1 MLYSQTKERSNRFAL
16 ALRIAIPFIF
26 VLFFWGYTFLKID
39 LFAKQDLVLFL
50 ALTLAYVYYT
60 FFMIYHGFNS
70 SFIDQNTKTFT
81 KEKISDIIKKSIKKQ
96 ENRNI
101 VMIGIKNL
109 NEINQRYG
117 FENLDQILRLF
128 VIELEYFLKK
138 KNLYNI
144 PIGKYFDGY
153 FLMLLDSKE
162 SSLSHILKEFEL
174 YISKRGI
181 NNIEI
186 NTVFSMLPN
195 SYDVNLNSTI
205 SALFYKILDDENSKK
220 IDINDYEK
228 MIYDAI
234 QNRNFI
240 LKFQTIKDNKFDKDM
255 IYLIQKLKFNSQNIP
270 KYKLTKIINQM
281 GYEIKYD
288 LEIIKLLFEDLNFNK
303 IKHKLFIEIS
313 PVSIRNHEF
322 MTKFFKLVR
331 DKNIDPKKIVFEFF
345 EESYFKQI
353 NKFKEIMNEYKKQG
367 FCFALSHFGGQNS
380 SLEYLKY
387 LEVDYIIYDMEF
399 SKNLNDSKFEK
410 ILQSIEILSKNL
422 GIKTIIRFIDKDEI
436 YDKVKKS
443 GIDFLQGFCIDKP
456 KNTLGEIQ

>member
-162 SSLSHILKEFEL
+162 SALSHILKEFEL
-174 YISKRGI
+174 YISKKGI

-281 GYEIKYD
+281 GYEI
-288 LEIIKLLFEDLNFNK
+288 
-303 IKHKLFIEIS
+303 
-313 PVSIRNHEF
+313 
-322 MTKFFKLVR
+322 
-331 DKNIDPKKIVFEFF
+331 
-345 EESYFKQI
+345 
-353 NKFKEIMNEYKKQG
+353 
-367 FCFALSHFGGQNS
+367 
-380 SLEYLKY
+380 
-387 LEVDYIIYDMEF
+387 
-399 SKNLNDSKFEK
+399 
-410 ILQSIEILSKNL
+410 
-422 GIKTIIRFIDKDEI
+422 
-436 YDKVKKS
+436 
-443 GIDFLQGFCIDKP
+443 
-456 KNTLGEIQ
+456 

>member
-60 FFMIYHGFNS
+60 FFMIYQGFNS

-81 KEKISDIIKKSIKKQ
+81 KEKIKDIIQKSIKKQ

-162 SSLSHILKEFEL
+162 SALSHILKEFEL
-174 YISKRGI
+174 YISKKGI

-228 MIYDAI
+228 MIYDTI

-255 IYLIQKLKFNSQNIP
+255 IYLI
-270 KYKLTKIINQM
+270 
-281 GYEIKYD
+281 
-288 LEIIKLLFEDLNFNK
+288 
-303 IKHKLFIEIS
+303 
-313 PVSIRNHEF
+313 
-322 MTKFFKLVR
+322 
-331 DKNIDPKKIVFEFF
+331 
-345 EESYFKQI
+345 
-353 NKFKEIMNEYKKQG
+353 
-367 FCFALSHFGGQNS
+367 
-380 SLEYLKY
+380 
-387 LEVDYIIYDMEF
+387 
-399 SKNLNDSKFEK
+399 
-410 ILQSIEILSKNL
+410 
-422 GIKTIIRFIDKDEI
+422 
-436 YDKVKKS
+436 
-443 GIDFLQGFCIDKP
+443 
-456 KNTLGEIQ
+456 